1 MKRIYQAI
9 LVLLALTII
18 LPLVTKAQGGD
29 KAFQN
34 KLESVLSQFKNYRFS
49 TISVYKISEIGE
61 IRKLMKKQESIQ
73 ASAALGAVGGG
84 ADIEALKKKV
94 GEDVYNYINEQAKA
108 GQSQRAIASGI
119 DQRGWKIPE
128 DTDLRDIYLASKTV
142 GTEKKL
148 QYVYAIT
155 TRIGPDKTMPSTI
168 IAVMTVDEDE
178 DQLKE
183 QLNNIGAK
191 KIFTYPELKQEFDDN
206 LKSEFGVN
214 DFYELVLNAFRQGNV
229 EDVTLEAQGIGT
241 DIMFAAPKAGN
252 AAPIIRSESD
262 ISGTDI
268 QSFLRV
274 SNGDPEDITMKKNE
288 VILSP
293 DLISWKSY
301 DYMIVDND
309 GVKDTL
315 SPITNINMPNIG
327 IELRYGIDDLNIP
340 SLFSERL
347 SANFIWKNMKLGA
360 ILPTNGWSQLSTSL
374 YKQDRKL
381 TYAGLGINAQADFP
395 IAIVPKSGIFSFKGS
410 YVSGDAQPASYNDG
424 FRKDLGGYDTQGNLI
439 TSDPVRDYLIRY
451 TAQLHYT
458 FGIALDEDY
467 LLRFG
472 LGAGMYGAETW
483 FYDVNVDASDAVVI
497 NYKMLE
503 NEMVGGIS
511 GRVDFMV
518 KNIVTPW
525 GISMQ
530 YFDEAITGDIWLQIP
545 IVKNTFSVRLD
556 GKAYVKVIENDLRP
570 WEPKNIV
577 IPNVRF
583 VMFF

>member
-1 MKRIYQAI
+1 MKRINQAI

-49 TISVYKISEIGE
+49 TISVYRISEIGE

-73 ASAALGAVGGG
+73 ASATLGAAGGG
-84 ADIEALKKKV
+84 ADLDALKKKV
-94 GEDVYNYINEQAKA
+94 GEDVFNFISESAKS
-108 GQSQRAIASGI
+108 GKSQRAIASDI
-119 DQRGWKIPE
+119 DQRGWAVP
-128 DTDLRDIYLASKTV
+128 DDAVLAQIYIASKSV
-142 GTEKKL
+142 GAEKKL
-148 QYVYAIT
+148 QYVYAVT
-155 TRIGPDKTMPSTI
+155 TRIGPNKTMPSTI
-168 IAVMTVDEDE
+168 IAVMTVEEDE

-214 DFYELVLNAFRQGNV
+214 DFYELVLNSFRQGNV

-252 AAPIIRSESD
+252 ASPIIRSESD

-288 VILSP
+288 VIVSP
-293 DLISWKSY
+293 DLISWKNY
-301 DYMIVDND
+301 EYMIVDND
-309 GVKDTL
+309 GQKDTL
-315 SPITNINMPNIG
+315 SSITNINMPNIG
-327 IELRYGIDDLNIP
+327 VELRYGIDDINLP
-340 SLFSERL
+340 SLYSERM
-347 SANFIWKNMKLGA
+347 SANFIWKNVKLGA
-360 ILPTNGWSQLSTSL
+360 ILPTNGWSQLSNSL

-381 TYAGLGINAQADFP
+381 TYAGFGINAQADFP
-395 IAIVPKSGIFSFKGS
+395 IAVIPKSGVFSFKGS
-410 YVSGDAQPASYNDG
+410 YVSGDAQPADYYANS
-424 FRKDLGGYDTQGNLI
+424 RKNLGGYDPETGQPMI
-439 TSDPVRDYLIRY
+439 SDPNRDYLIRY

-458 FGIALDEDY
+458 FGIALDENY

-483 FYDVNVDASDAVVI
+483 FYDVEGEAPDMVKT
-497 NYKMLE
+497 YKMFK
-503 NEMVGGIS
+503 NEMIGGIS
-511 GRVDFMV
+511 GRMDFMV
-518 KNIVTPW
+518 KNIVTPY
-525 GISMQ
+525 GLSLQ

-556 GKAYVKVIENDLRP
+556 AKAFVKVLENDLRP
-570 WEPKNIV
+570 WEPQNIV

>member
-1 MKRIYQAI
+1 MKRINQAI

-18 LPLVTKAQGGD
+18 IPSVTKAQGGD

-73 ASAALGAVGGG
+73 ASASLGASGGG
-84 ADIEALKKKV
+84 ADLEALKKKV
-94 GEDVYNYINEQAKA
+94 GDDVFNFISESAK
-108 GQSQRAIASGI
+108 GGKSQRAIASDI
-119 DQRGWKIPE
+119 DQRGWAVPDDK
-128 DTDLRDIYLASKTV
+128 DLGDIYIASKSV
-142 GTEKKL
+142 GAEKKL
-148 QYVYAIT
+148 QYVYAVT

-168 IAVMTVDEDE
+168 IAVMTVEEDE

-252 AAPIIRSESD
+252 ATPIIRSESD
-262 ISGTDI
+262 ISGMDI
-268 QSFLRV
+268 QSFLRI
-274 SNGDPEDITMKKNE
+274 SNGDPEDISMKKNE
-288 VILSP
+288 IIISP

-309 GVKDTL
+309 GQRDTL
-315 SPITNINMPNIG
+315 SPITNINMPNLG
-327 IELRYGIDDLNIP
+327 IELRYGIDDINLP
-340 SLFSERL
+340 SLYSERL

-360 ILPTNGWSQLSTSL
+360 ILPTNGWSQLSSSL
-374 YKQDRKL
+374 YKQDRKM

-395 IAIVPKSGIFSFKGS
+395 VAIIPKSGIFSFKGS
-410 YVSGDAQPASYNDG
+410 YVSGDAQPADYNESG
-424 FRKDLGGYDTQGNLI
+424 REYLGQYDPNTGEPI
-439 TSDPVRDYLIRY
+439 TNDPNRDYLVRY

-458 FGIALDEDY
+458 FGISLDENY

-472 LGAGMYGAETW
+472 LGAGIYGAETW
-483 FYDVNVDASDAVVI
+483 FYEVSGEAPDMVPS
-497 NYKMLE
+497 YKVLK
-503 NEMVGGIS
+503 NESIGGIS
-511 GRVDFMV
+511 GRMDFMV
-518 KNIVTPW
+518 KNIVTPY
-525 GISMQ
+525 GISLQ
-530 YFDEAITGDIWLQIP
+530 YFDEAITGDVWLQIP

-556 GKAYVKVIENDLRP
+556 AKAYVKVIENNLRP

>member
-1 MKRIYQAI
+1 MKRINQAI

-49 TISVYKISEIGE
+49 TISLYKISEIGE

-73 ASAALGAVGGG
+73 VSATLGAAGGG
-84 ADIEALKKKV
+84 ADLEALKKKV
-94 GEDVYNYINEQAKA
+94 GEDVYNFISESAK
-108 GQSQRAIASGI
+108 GGKSQRAIASDI
-119 DQRGWKIPE
+119 DQRGWAVPDDAI
-128 DTDLRDIYLASKTV
+128 LGQIYLASKTV

-148 QYVYAIT
+148 QYVYAVT
-155 TRIGPDKTMPSTI
+155 TRIAADKTMPSTI
-168 IAVMTVDEDE
+168 IAVLTVEEDE

-252 AAPIIRSESD
+252 SASIIRSESD

-274 SNGDPEDITMKKNE
+274 SNGEPEDITMKKNE
-288 VILSP
+288 VIISP
-293 DLISWKSY
+293 DLISWKRY

-309 GVKDTL
+309 GQKDTL
-315 SPITNINMPNIG
+315 SPITNINMPKIG
-327 IELRYGIDDLNIP
+327 VELRYGIEDINLP
-340 SLFSERL
+340 SLYSERM
-347 SANFIWKNMKLGA
+347 SVNFIWDNMKIGA
-360 ILPTNGWSQLSTSL
+360 ILPTNGWSQLSNSL
-374 YKQDRKL
+374 YKMDRKL
-381 TYAGLGINAQADFP
+381 TNAGLGINAQADFP
-395 IAIVPKSGIFSFKGS
+395 FAIVPKSGIFSFKGS
-410 YVSGDAQPASYNDG
+410 YVSGDAQPADYYSSS
-424 FRKDLGGYDTQGNLI
+424 RKYLGGYDPNTGEPI
-439 TSDPVRDYLIRY
+439 TNDPNRDYLIRY

-458 FGIALDEDY
+458 FGISLDENY

-472 LGAGMYGAETW
+472 LGAGVYGAETW
-483 FYDVNVDASDAVVI
+483 FYDIKGEVPDAVKT
-497 NYKMLE
+497 YKME
-503 NEMVGGIS
+503 ESEMVGGIS
-511 GRVDFMV
+511 GRMDFMV
-518 KNIVTPW
+518 KNIVTPY
-525 GISMQ
+525 GISLQ

-556 GKAYVKVIENDLRP
+556 AKTFIKLLDKDLHP
-570 WEPKNIV
+570 WEPQNV
-577 IPNVRF
+577 FIPNVRF